1 MATPRSR
8 RFCQALLEETLA
20 GEILRY
26 APIAKVARLLGMDEG
41 AAIVAAGE
49 CAEAGLVRLDVK
61 GPPYAV
67 LPGAAILTEAGRQ
80 LLKTPVGRRPSKAP
94 RGSRR
99 PGPAR

>member
-1 MATPRSR
+1 MAAPRSR
-8 RFCQALLEETLA
+8 RFCQALLEETR

-26 APIAKVARLLGMDEG
+26 ATIAKVARRLGIDED
-41 AAIVAAGE
+41 AVIVLAGE
-49 CAEAGLVRLDVK
+49 CAEAGLVRLTVK

-67 LPGAAILTEAGRQ
+67 LPGSAILTEAGRQ